1 MMSSDCQFK
10 AVVGEGYADGE
21 ASDDFVVKAY
31 VVIHVSEVGLSR
43 LYSVDDVECFIDGE
57 VCEVVFVA

>member
-10 AVVGEGYADGE
+10 AVVGEGYAVGE
-21 ASDDFVVKAY
+21 ASDDFAMKAD

-43 LYSVDDVECFIDGE
+43 LYSVDDVEGFVDCE
-57 VCEVVFVA
+57 VCEVIFVA